1 MTIDSTRWPQTSVQH
16 IITDVTVTVHDVKLR
31 KHKEEIVI

>member
-1 MTIDSTRWPQTSVQH
+1 MIKEITRSPQTSVQY
-16 IITDVTVTVHDVKLR
+16 IITDVIITVHDVKLR